1 MPIYSA
7 EQIIDKTLTTKRPL
21 TFYRVFDINNQ
32 GDKAKPVSNKLPKGY
47 SFVVFSYL
55 EPTEPYVSNYGIMYA
70 GRSNLYFTF
79 KGRDGNSY
87 AVKNERGAFDTE
99 SLKRQGVLTV
109 DEEIKLREEQAKDPF
124 EQLFEGF
131 GGGFGKFG
139 NFAKWIIIGVAAV
152 WATGYI
158 IKSTKK

>member
-7 EQIIDKTLTTKRPL
+7 RQIIDKTFTATRPL
-21 TFYRVFDINNQ
+21 SFYRVFDINNQ

-47 SFVVFSYL
+47 SFRVDSFL
-55 EPTEPYVSNYGIMYA
+55 APTAPYVSQYGIMYA

-79 KGRDGNSY
+79 RGKDGNYY
-87 AVKNERGAFDTE
+87 AVKNERGAFDKE
-99 SLKRQGVLTV
+99 GLKKQGVLTV
-109 DEEIKLREEQAKDPF
+109 DEEIKLAEEQAKTFTDKI
-124 EQLFEGF
+124 FEGF
-131 GGGFGKFG
+131 GDFA